1 MALPAADGKVFQEII
16 FTELQRD
23 EAQALIEQYNK
34 VPIFFLTWG
43 IDRIIKKFKIGYHF
57 FGMYDNGPFLS
68 LFVQFKVCKKC

>member
-34 VPIFFLTWG
+34 VFF
-43 IDRIIKKFKIGYHF
+43 F
-57 FGMYDNGPFLS
+57 
-68 LFVQFKVCKKC
+68 